1 MLRIAV
7 VTIFPE
13 LLTVITDYGVTG
25 RAVRNGLLQ
34 VTAVNPRDYT
44 SDKHRTV
51 DDRPY
56 GGGPGMV
63 MSVAPLRAAIQA
75 TRQVLDGAR
84 VIYLSPQGQRLNQ
97 QAVKELA
104 GYNDMIM
111 LAGRYEGI
119 DERLIRLEVDEEW
132 SIGDYVLSGGELPA
146 MVLIDA
152 MARTIPGVLGHAAS
166 AVEDSFVNGMLDYP
180 HYTRPESVAG
190 MDVPEVL
197 LGGNHALIERWRLKQ
212 ALGRTWQRRPDLLQD
227 MQLDEMQQGLLEE
240 FIQEH
245 ETQRS
250 E

>member
-13 LLTVITDYGVTG
+13 LLSVITDYGVTG
-25 RAVRNGLLQ
+25 RAARNGLLEISSF
-34 VTAVNPRDYT
+34 NPRDYT
-44 SDKHRTV
+44 TDKHRTV

-63 MSVAPLRAAIQA
+63 MLAAPIRAAIQA
-75 TRQVLDGAR
+75 ARQVLDGAK

-97 QAVKELA
+97 RAVKRLA
-104 GYNDMIM
+104 GYNHLIM

-119 DERLIRLEVDEEW
+119 DERVISLEVDEEW

-146 MVLIDA
+146 LVVIDA
-152 MARTIPGVLGHAAS
+152 MARTIRGVLGHEAS
-166 AVEDSFVNGMLDYP
+166 AEEDSFVNGILDYP
-180 HYTRPESVAG
+180 HYTRPESVSG
-190 MDVPEVL
+190 LDVPEVL
-197 LGGNHALIERWRLKQ
+197 LGGNHAGIKRWREKQ

-227 MQLDEMQQGLLEE
+227 LQLDDRQQALLEE
-240 FIQEH
+240 FILEN
-245 ETQRS
+245 EKQRS